1 MIRPII
7 EMPLNDGIKE
17 PKLSIKAEP
26 IIFNGKNHK
35 EVVKIVKE
43 IGQDLLDTAYSNERC
58 LGLAANQIGHIT
70 RMFVFKFGD
79 KFLLAINPEILEY
92 RGGDFPS
99 WESCLSRPG
108 REPICTRRFKRLKV
122 SFLDMDL
129 NVVNMKLSSRVA
141 VEFQHEFDHLE
152 GKLI

>member
-7 EMPLNDGIKE
+7 EMPLSDAIIDE
-17 PKLSIKAEP
+17 RLSTKAEP
-26 IIFNGKNHK
+26 IILNGKNSNA
-35 EVVKIVKE
+35 VKE
-43 IGQDLLDTAYSNERC
+43 IVTKIGQDLLDTAYSNERC

-79 KFLLAINPEILEY
+79 KFILAINPEVIMY
-92 RGGDFPS
+92 SVDTFPS

-108 REPICTRRFKRLKV
+108 REPIKARRFKRLKV
-122 SFLDMDL
+122 GFLDENFEL
-129 NVVNMKLSSRVA
+129 KIMKLAGRTA
-141 VEFQHEFDHLE
+141 VEFQHELDHLE